1 MAPRCGVF
9 ANAPQTHLGAR
20 AGPKSTSAAA
30 GHAGGDAT
38 FVQKNQSTRVDLAHL
53 LTPERAPE
61 RDGGDILL
69 GAEDQLFFK
78 PSPISRNTLQSRPIL
93 AFNPN
98 FAAQPRLQLLQGQI
112 RLLLDPL
119 GKLPPYFFA
128 ELAAGTARPRGR
140 PRPTAAAVKR
150 RRHLPGPAHADVEP
164 LGQHRQA
171 SASLLMRLDQFLTQI
186 IRVSFRHHLGVK
198 VSPVP
203 FIL

>member
-98 FAAQPRLQLLQGQI
+98 SPRSRDCSCCKVRSGCSSIHSESCRRISSLNLLRG
-112 RLLLDPL
+112 
-119 GKLPPYFFA
+119 
-128 ELAAGTARPRGR
+128 PRGPEDGR
-140 PRPTAAAVKR
+140 AQ
-150 RRHLPGPAHADVEP
+150 LP
-164 LGQHRQA
+164 LR
-171 SASLLMRLDQFLTQI
+171 
-186 IRVSFRHHLGVK
+186 
-198 VSPVP
+198 
-203 FIL
+203 